1 MRSGGCP
8 AGSSR
13 ASRLD
18 PFALPL
24 SFAASDAVAD
34 GRVRQVELFRE
45 RVVMRRSLAGMR
57 MALNM
62 PLSAFAG
69 VAIRLMAG
77 EDGAAPTVAVVLEHK
92 DPGLALQLFISTEAD
107 DAMAEW
113 RSWSNVLGLP
123 QLIEDEDGGW
133 REPFARI
140 GGVRI
145 ERVRPRRRRHSALKR
160 RRASMPLRRKTGKIS
175 DTTPVH
181 RGEREIIA
189 RN

>member
-13 ASRLD
+13 LQRLD

-24 SFAASDAVAD
+24 AFAANDAAAD
-34 GRVRQVELFRE
+34 GRVRHIELFHE
-45 RVVMRRSLAGMR
+45 RLVIRRSVAGMH

-69 VAIRLMAG
+69 VAIRLDAG
-77 EDGAAPTVAVVLEHK
+77 ENGELPTVAVVLEHK
-92 DPGLALQLFISTEAD
+92 DPGLALPLFVSTEAD
-107 DAMAEW
+107 DAFAEW
-113 RSWSNVLGLP
+113 QSWSKVLGVP
-123 QLIEDEDGGW
+123 QLVADDEGGW

-145 ERVRPRRRRHSALKR
+145 ERVRPRRRRHSSLKR
-160 RRASMPLRRKTGKIS
+160 RRPSMALRRKGGKL
-175 DTTPVH
+175 TPNAAVYH
-181 RGEREIIA
+181 GEREIIA